1 MAKYTTG
8 DSVSDD
14 TADACELCGTPSD
27 SLRRATVAGAS
38 LLVCPACAPHD
49 DGDDQQRSQRER
61 SERSETAVTAGSTPL
76 WDGDSEHWETEGTGY
91 DDDPLPYLLN
101 DYGTHAEEARQAAGL
116 KREELAEELDI
127 ETDTLLAIEQG
138 RAARA
143 SVPGSIIAAV
153 EDRLDVTLSEE

>member
-8 DSVSDD
+8 DSVGDD
-14 TADACELCGTPSD
+14 TPDACELCGTPSD

-38 LLVCPACAPHD
+38 LLVCPECAPHD
-49 DGDDQQRSQRER
+49 DGDDQQQAPRGET
-61 SERSETAVTAGSTPL
+61 ERSETTVSAGSTPL

-91 DDDPLPYLLN
+91 DDDPLPYLLD
-101 DYGTHAEEARQAAGL
+101 DYGTRAEEARQAAGL
-116 KREELAEELDI
+116 KREELAGELDI

-143 SVPGSIIAAV
+143 NVPGSIIAAV